1 MGISISKQMR
11 CNGHGTHHQIIHFVG
26 GIKRQIQNVKYVWE
40 NEMTHIVDTDGV
52 EYIINKNNVLFVEK
66 LDV

>member
-52 EYIINKNNVLFVEK
+52 
-66 LDV
+66 